1 LVRLEHGPAEAGHHE
16 REAGLAVREA
26 AAPRTSVGTR
36 LDQLPITPAHLAI
49 VAIAGVGTFFDL
61 FDIFLAG
68 VLGTVLTDRFH
79 LDRLSLPL
87 VLASGFL
94 GMFLGAL
101 GLGMMADRLGRRRAF
116 LLNLTIYSVFTLLGA
131 FATSASMLIATR
143 FMAGI
148 GIGAELPLVDAYLS
162 ELLPRQQRGR
172 YTALAYTI
180 GFAGVPAV
188 GFLARVL
195 VPRQPLGVD
204 GWRWIFV
211 AGSAGGAIIW
221 WLRRQLPESPRWL
234 ESKGRFAEADAVVRH
249 LEGTRTS
256 VVAEPTR
263 HSVEPVPVR
272 EPPLSVLFSPRYSG
286 RTAVLWIF
294 QIFQSVGYYGF
305 GTLVPLVLASKGFS
319 VVNSLTYVSAVYLGY
334 PLGSALSIAI
344 VERLDRRWLI
354 VASAVLM
361 AVLGLA
367 LGLASAP
374 MMILAFGLSY
384 TIVSNIFSNAF
395 HVFQA
400 EIFPTA
406 VRATATS
413 TAYGLSRLSSAAMP
427 FVLLPLLEHSGAPAM
442 FTAVAIAM
450 VVVIVDIGVFAPSTT
465 GHSLERLTATDSP
478 LDV

>member
-1 LVRLEHGPAEAGHHE
+1 LVRLNQSPAEAGHH
-16 REAGLAVREA
+16 VREA
-26 AAPRTSVGTR
+26 AGQRRAVGAR
-36 LDQLPITPAHLAI
+36 LDQLPITPAHRAI

-101 GLGMMADRLGRRRAF
+101 GLGMMADRLGRRRTF

-131 FATSASMLIATR
+131 FATSARLLIATR
-143 FMAGI
+143 FVAGI

-180 GFAGVPAV
+180 GFVGVPAV
-188 GFLARVL
+188 GFLARLL

-234 ESKGRFAEADAVVRH
+234 ESRGRFDEADAVVAH
-249 LEGTRTS
+249 LSGATTARVAEGTHRPRATL
-256 VVAEPTR
+256 
-263 HSVEPVPVR
+263 PVP
-272 EPPLSVLFSPRYSG
+272 EQSLSVLFSPSYVG

-319 VVNSLTYVSAVYLGY
+319 VVNSLTYVSAVYVGY
-334 PLGSALSIAI
+334 PLGSALSIPI

-354 VASAVLM
+354 VVSAVLM

-395 HVFQA
+395 HIFQA
-400 EIFPTA
+400 EIFPTP

-427 FVLLPLLEHSGAPAM
+427 FALLPLLQHSGAPAM

-450 VVVIVDIGVFAPSTT
+450 LIVVVDIGVFAPSTT
-465 GHSLERLTATDSP
+465 GRSLERLASADSS
-478 LDV
+478 LDASF